1 LTLEQ
6 YQARGEGNEGLYRRD
21 NGQFPKEMFN
31 SDYSLKFKTTGEHL
45 IHYFIHPEFKSV
57 GKYGQLKRRKLAILD
72 HVYVGKETSSII
84 HNVDDEA
91 FDEEDYL
98 NKRISP
104 NLNFNRKLLAQFK
117 QNDMAKT
124 LALPVAL
131 FVKRFKEGALSSSQ
145 MAIIQSC
152 IQVDDDGEASFIVPP
167 PKPNIVELSETLR
180 KRLWLLRKKLSKQGA
195 LMELED
201 VASLIAFNITINPDL
216 GIKTDED
223 VEKKGTQV
231 INRVRNLMNGETL
244 DPMPGFKQRH
254 KFFEDALARACGEYE
269 QKARLK
275 AARENENK
283 EHKNERRKAKRAA
296 KQAAIMGVSI
306 PPVYW
311 DSFINGMPLIMSPSH
326 YRYKYAVAM
335 GRKAANKIPV
345 ALMANTFKVE
355 LGKAISE
362 FGGWFGEDNPPPD

>member
-1 LTLEQ
+1 
-6 YQARGEGNEGLYRRD
+6 
-21 NGQFPKEMFN
+21 MFN

-57 GKYGQLKRRKLAILD
+57 GKYGQLKRRKLVILD

-98 NKRISP
+98 NRRISP
-104 NLNFNRKLLAQFK
+104 NLNFNHKLLSQFK
-117 QNDMAKT
+117 QNDMAKA
-124 LALPVAL
+124 LGLPVAL
-131 FVKRFKEGALSSSQ
+131 FVKVVKEGALSSNQ

-152 IQVDDDGEASFIVPP
+152 IEVDDNAKASFIVPP
-167 PKPNIVELSETLR
+167 PKPNIVKLSETLR

-201 VASLIAFNITINPDL
+201 VASLIASNITINPDL

-231 INRVRNLMNGETL
+231 INRVRSLMNGETL
-244 DPMPGFKQRH
+244 DPMPGFKQPH

-275 AARENENK
+275 AARENENR

-296 KQAAIMGVSI
+296 KEAAIIGVSI
-306 PPVYW
+306 PHVYW
-311 DSFINGMPLIMSPSH
+311 DSLINGMPIIMLPSH
-326 YRYKYAVAM
+326 YRYKHAVAM
-335 GRKAANKIPV
+335 ARKAANKMPV
-345 ALMANTFKVE
+345 ALMADTFKVE